1 MSDSTSQRAVCQALD
16 RLLLEQGCYT
26 PLELLL
32 AEGRLLYSDYET
44 WRQGECRHLES
55 RLFGDPVQIRALCEQ
70 ERRMH
75 GSWDS
80 QLNPFAIPRG
90 VASKATR

>member
-44 WRQGECRHLES
+44 WRQGNAATSKVACLA
-55 RLFGDPVQIRALCEQ
+55 IRYRSAPYANR